1 MKKFLKIIGWF
12 WKNILKLL
20 IISLVLISI
29 TGFVIILIPIFQF
42 ADFLGEV
49 LNQMQGMI
57 YDFNKKIDEFPGEKL
72 YQDKEDEVA

>member
-1 MKKFLKIIGWF
+1 MKNFLKILDWL

-49 LNQMQGMI
+49 LNQMQEMI
-57 YDFNKKIDEFPGEKL
+57 YEFDKEIQEFPGEKP
-72 YQDKEDEVA
+72 YQDKEDEAA